1 MNAPRSCVDHLEK
14 RRMQFD
20 QLKRREF
27 ITLLGGAAAA
37 WPLAAAPA
45 CAQVRWNLP
54 SAYPFHNFHVENLS
68 AFAKEVDEA
77 SGGKLAM
84 ARGMKVLPPS
94 QTLKADL
101 HQIGQQLTA
110 EWLKKAGADGQAVI
124 DSYRS
129 M

>member
-1 MNAPRSCVDHLEK
+1 
-14 RRMQFD
+14 
-20 QLKRREF
+20 
-27 ITLLGGAAAA
+27 
-37 WPLAAAPA
+37 
-45 CAQVRWNLP
+45 
-54 SAYPFHNFHVENLS
+54 
-68 AFAKEVDEA
+68 
-77 SGGKLAM
+77 M